1 MKKLNKKG
9 FTLAEL
15 LIVIAIIAVLIA
27 IAIPTFAGALENAK
41 RQTDHANMRN
51 AYAMAQVAN
60 LNGGVFL
67 NDSGTKLYD
76 STDAKLYFGK
86 NGSLIKTFNADSAY
100 KIQAAHTPT
109 GSGTIS
115 DCVSAVACTTTV
127 AKADVTTGRYIVLE
141 WKTATNQWEVSV
153 CETPAGP

>member
-15 LIVIAIIAVLIA
+15 LIVIAIIAILIA

-60 LNGGVFL
+60 LQDGKFTDPNTGALVEKT
-67 NDSGTKLYD
+67 GT
-76 STDAKLYFGK
+76 LYFYKDGTLD
-86 NGSLIKTFNADSAY
+86 SYNADKVY
-100 KIQAAHTPT
+100 KLQAKHTTT
-109 GSGTIS
+109 G
-115 DCVSAVACTTTV
+115 DCLSAVAC
-127 AKADVTTGRYIVLE
+127 
-141 WKTATNQWEVSV
+141 KTAVTDANITAGYYIIVSQNPSNNNQWEVSV
-153 CETPAGP
+153 GAAPAGP